1 MQCQVQEKPVK
12 TVVKAH
18 VLEMVESDAVDAKCV
33 LDGTAMDKVSATS
46 SKISIYLSTKCGEA
60 YESIQNST
68 SQIYNIN

>member
-1 MQCQVQEKPVK
+1 
-12 TVVKAH
+12 
-18 VLEMVESDAVDAKCV
+18 MVESDAVDAKCV